1 MISEN
6 HRKESLSI
14 SYVQAIA
21 GKAGLLIRINDA
33 NFDYGID
40 GRFSK
45 VFVELNEQN
54 KIEMSEIGFPLCF
67 QLKASS
73 HYVIKD
79 DYLTFTITTKAYNK
93 FVTINNSRSLRQILI
108 AFCLPEDEKGWLDVS
123 EDCLILNRACYWYD
137 ITDTERKP
145 LDSKIT
151 LHIPR
156 KNLLTAEELS
166 NLVEKLQIGEF

>member
-1 MISEN
+1 MITEN

-45 VFVELNEQN
+45 VFVEVNENQKN
-54 KIEMSEIGFPLCF
+54 EMTEIGYPLCF
-67 QLKASS
+67 QLKSS
-73 HYVIKD
+73 SNYDFKD
-79 DYLTFTITTKAYNK
+79 DFVTFTIASNAFNK
-93 FVTINNSRSLRQILI
+93 FVANNNRRSLRQILI
-108 AFCLPEDEKGWLDVS
+108 AFCLPVDENSWLNVN
-123 EDCLILNRACYWYD
+123 EDCLILKRACYWYD
-137 ITDTERKP
+137 ITDKERKP
-145 LDSKIT
+145 ADSKVT
-151 LHIPR
+151 LKIPR

-166 NLVEKLQIGEF
+166 NLVEKLQHGEF

>member
-1 MISEN
+1 MITEN

-45 VFVELNEQN
+45 VFVELNENQKN
-54 KIEMSEIGFPLCF
+54 EITEIGYPLCF

-73 HYVIKD
+73 NYVFKD
-79 DYLTFTITTKAYNK
+79 EFITFTITTKAYNK
-93 FVTINNSRSLRQILI
+93 FVTLNNNRSLRQILI
-108 AFCLPEDEKGWLDVS
+108 AFCLPEDEKSWLNVS
-123 EDCLILNRACYWYD
+123 EDRLILNRACYWYD
-137 ITDTERKP
+137 ITDKERKP
-145 LDSKIT
+145 TDSKIT